1 MIAFWVLSTLM
12 VVLAM
17 PYVGYL
23 VLPQALQIRRPRFL
37 FGMFTIAAAV
47 TVAGYLAGDRNDV
60 FMFCQ
65 DFDIAG
71 DARPNNCYD
80 PVLGRR
86 IDQPAETGEA
96 AE

>member
-1 MIAFWVLSTLM
+1 M
-12 VVLAM
+12 
-17 PYVGYL
+17 
-23 VLPQALQIRRPRFL
+23 
-37 FGMFTIAAAV
+37 

-71 DARPNNCYD
+71 DARPDNCYD